1 MSLPVVLAIQAVDP
15 VGAEGLGGDLRV
27 LADLDCAARIVATGV
42 VLPPPHGRHRLPD
55 DVLEAQIRGAFLER
69 PPAVVRTG
77 TFVDPA
83 QAERVGACLREAHPP
98 MVVVAYEPG
107 SRAGDFRR
115 ATVEALRESLVPLSR
130 VLVLRAGLAED
141 WFGEA
146 CEDLDGARRGAAG
159 LVEGGAIGVLVTG
172 VFSGGR
178 VLDVLVDG
186 ERTAVFDTPRIAAT
200 RVDGLAVAHA
210 SALAAHLAHG
220 LPLERAAA
228 AAQRYVAAR
237 LSAGR

>member
-15 VGAEGLGGDLRV
+15 AGAEGLGGDLRV
-27 LADLDCAARIVATGV
+27 LADLDCAARVVVTGI
-42 VLPPPHGRHRLPD
+42 VLPPPHGRHRVPD
-55 DVLEAQIRGAFLER
+55 EVLEAQIRGAFAEK

-77 TFVDPA
+77 AFVDPG

-98 MVVVAYEPG
+98 TVVVAYEPA
-107 SRAGDFRR
+107 SRAADVRR

-141 WFGEA
+141 WFGDA
-146 CEDLDGARRGAAG
+146 IEDLDGAREGAAG
-159 LVEGGAIGVLVTG
+159 LCERGAVAVLVTG
-172 VFSGGR
+172 VFAAGR

-200 RVDGLAVAHA
+200 RVEGLAVAHA
-210 SALAAHLAHG
+210 SALAAHLAQG
-220 LPLERAAA
+220 LPLERAAG

-237 LSAGR
+237 LAAAR